1 MRLAAS
7 IQHGT
12 VNASLIL
19 RKLSAYPRQNG
30 LALAL
35 RELGRIERTIFT
47 LKWLQ
52 EPALRRRVSAGLNK
66 GEARNALA
74 RAIFFHR
81 LGEIRDRSFENQRN
95 RASGLNLV
103 VAAITLWNT
112 VYLERAAAALREH
125 GSIDETL
132 LRHVAPL
139 GWNHIGLTGDYSWHA
154 NKRVAKG
161 GYRPLRRSRPVGS
174 TLSGA

>member
-1 MRLAAS
+1 
-7 IQHGT
+7 
-12 VNASLIL
+12 
-19 RKLSAYPRQNG
+19 
-30 LALAL
+30 LALAV
-35 RELGRIERTIFT
+35 REFGRLERTLFMLRYIRD
-47 LKWLQ
+47 
-52 EPALRRRVSAGLNK
+52 PAIRHRISAGLAK
-66 GEARNALA
+66 GESRNALT

-81 LGEIRDRSFENQRN
+81 LGEIRDRSYENQRY